1 MTQVSSEP
9 STLASGVFFSAV
21 MYPPWLGK
29 FQSMGYLFKPTSNP
43 ITATAHLL
51 LLPLGDLLKVTHLHM
66 GEEKGGGGALI
77 SELQLISA
85 SLFVRCKN
93 LNR

>member
-9 STLASGVFFSAV
+9 STLASGVFFFPAV

-51 LLPLGDLLKVTHLHM
+51 PLPLGDLLKVTHLHM
-66 GEEKGGGGALI
+66 GGGGGGGG
-77 SELQLISA
+77 
-85 SLFVRCKN
+85 VH
-93 LNR
+93 